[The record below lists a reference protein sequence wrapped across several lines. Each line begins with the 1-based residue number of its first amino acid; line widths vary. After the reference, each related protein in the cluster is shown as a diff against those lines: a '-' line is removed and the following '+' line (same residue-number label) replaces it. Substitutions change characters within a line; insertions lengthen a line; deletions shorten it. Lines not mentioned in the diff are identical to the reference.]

1 MTVTNTYN
9 TIRVYDAYFV
19 TPHFARKK
27 WQVYA
32 PNAFNA
38 RCTVEEMNPGCTVD
52 RILIQTDSEW

>member
-1 MTVTNTYN
+1 MTA
-9 TIRVYDAYFV
+9 TIRTYDVYFV
-19 TPHFARKK
+19 TPHRARKK
-27 WQVYA
+27 WEVYA